1 MEALEKSRQQILDTK
16 GGDLLA
22 QATAVRIMAA
32 HARAR
37 PSVVFP
43 GLYGV
48 IHTPD
53 EIVGPV
59 RGIHG
64 ASVGYAAYVKPGGI
78 SRARHR
84 ARGVSAPARAP
95 A

>member
-1 MEALEKSRQQILDTK
+1 MEA
-16 GGDLLA
+16 LA

-53 EIVGPV
+53 KIVDQVVVMEGELLA
-59 RGIHG
+59 GG
-64 ASVGYAAYVKPGGI
+64 SVP
-78 SRARHR
+78 
-84 ARGVSAPARAP
+84 
-95 A
+95 

>member
-1 MEALEKSRQQILDTK
+1 
-16 GGDLLA
+16 
-22 QATAVRIMAA
+22 MAA

-53 EIVGPV
+53 EIVDQVLVMEDELLTGRSGP
-59 RGIHG
+59 
-64 ASVGYAAYVKPGGI
+64 
-78 SRARHR
+78 
-84 ARGVSAPARAP
+84 
-95 A
+95 